1 MRKLLAVGTVL
12 LAVVGPVA
20 CSSADDDPRDSSSG
34 TTASDEPATVDAD
47 ASSDTAAGGQDES
60 DESDES
66 SVSGDGEPDGSGDGD
81 VLGSVTATLSA
92 DPNDDTPVALRLDV
106 VALERLSGRVEAR
119 FVLANEGEDEGPTF
133 EPWGSFVDPRLR
145 ADEAPWSLSGAS
157 LIDGEAQKAYLTII
171 DSEGVCLCTGDLD
184 ALAVAPGDS
193 TELYADFGGVPDDV
207 EQLDVQVPGFPPVTE
222 VPLS

>member
-20 CSSADDDPRDSSSG
+20 CSSADDDPRESSSG
-34 TTASDEPATVDAD
+34 TTASDSSATTDAD
-47 ASSDTAAGGQDES
+47 GSSDTNADGSGETGESGESGG
-60 DESDES
+60 
-66 SVSGDGEPDGSGDGD
+66 SGDGE
-81 VLGSVTATLSA
+81 VLGSATATLPA
-92 DPNDDTPVALRLDV
+92 DPNDDTPVPLRLDV

-119 FVLANEGEDEGPTF
+119 FVLTNEGEAGEPSF
-133 EPWGSFVDPRLR
+133 EPWSSFVDPRL
-145 ADEAPWSLSGAS
+145 AANEAPWSLAGAS
-157 LIDGEAQKAYLTII
+157 LLDGEAQKAYLTII

-184 ALAVAPGDS
+184 AIAVAPGDS